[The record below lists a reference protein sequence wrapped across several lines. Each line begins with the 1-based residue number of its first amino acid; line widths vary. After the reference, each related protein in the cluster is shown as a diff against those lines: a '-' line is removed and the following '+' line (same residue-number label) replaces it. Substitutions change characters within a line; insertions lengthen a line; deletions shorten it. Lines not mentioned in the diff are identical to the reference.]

1 MALAGSQLEIEASM
15 SRGTRVPNPAY
26 PESRTLPGM
35 MKRLMTEDW
44 SAMTARAN
52 ASPNH
57 VSSDERWTK
66 KARETNPALD
76 DDQAYRLG
84 QLLKKQ
90 HYVKMGQLSAQ
101 ARRLAREAADE
112 LSAAGATA

>member
-1 MALAGSQLEIEASM
+1 
-15 SRGTRVPNPAY
+15 
-26 PESRTLPGM
+26 M

-44 SAMTARAN
+44 QAMTAAAN

-57 VSSDERWTK
+57 PSSDDRWTR
-66 KARETNPALD
+66 KAREANPALD

-90 HYVKMGQLSAQ
+90 HYVNMGKLSAE
-101 ARRLAREAADE
+101 ARRIAREASAELADA
-112 LSAAGATA
+112 SATA

>member
-1 MALAGSQLEIEASM
+1 MPRA
-15 SRGTRVPNPAY
+15 TRVPNPAY

-57 VSSDERWTK
+57 ISSADRWTR
-66 KARETNPALD
+66 KAREANPDLD

-90 HYVKMGQLSAQ
+90 HYVNMGKLSAE
-101 ARRLAREAADE
+101 ARRIAREAEAE
-112 LSAAGATA
+112 LSAGR

>member
-1 MALAGSQLEIEASM
+1 MPRA
-15 SRGTRVPNPAY
+15 TRVPNPEY
-26 PESRTLPGM
+26 PVSRTLPGM

-44 SAMTARAN
+44 SAMTAAAN

-57 VSSDERWTK
+57 ISSDERWTR
-66 KARETNPALD
+66 KAREANPALD

-90 HYVKMGQLSAQ
+90 HYVRMGQLSAE
-101 ARRLAREAADE
+101 ARRVAREASAELAD
-112 LSAAGATA
+112 A